1 VCACAIARAV
11 GKPRDWQQRR
21 RASYLAPS
29 LLGSIASRGDSIALT
44 QVEMESSNQ
53 QDTDNSATSQ
63 GAAASGGEGFTEAQ
77 LAAISAVVQGLLDKA
92 LSKDRPAS
100 GDGSSTARGD
110 SSRKSGELRARENG
124 RGS

>member
-1 VCACAIARAV
+1 MCACAIARAV

-63 GAAASGGEGFTEAQ
+63 GAAASGGGG
-77 LAAISAVVQGLLDKA
+77 LYGGAVGRDQRGCTRSVGQGPLKGPTRQWGWEQHGTRRQQQ
-92 LSKDRPAS
+92 K
-100 GDGSSTARGD
+100 
-110 SSRKSGELRARENG
+110 EW
-124 RGS
+124 